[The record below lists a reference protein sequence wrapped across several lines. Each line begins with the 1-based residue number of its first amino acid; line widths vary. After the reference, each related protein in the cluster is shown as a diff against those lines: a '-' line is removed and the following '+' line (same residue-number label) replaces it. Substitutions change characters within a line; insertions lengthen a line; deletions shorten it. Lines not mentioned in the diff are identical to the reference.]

1 MTCDETRALFSDVAD
16 ARLAPGERAGWDAH
30 LAMCPDCARE
40 WASFQRTLGL
50 LQGLPRHRAPTGFVD
65 RVMVAAY
72 PQPWPR
78 RLARRL
84 FVPMRVKIPL
94 EAAALVVLAFTGVYL
109 VQRTPEMQRAMRD
122 AETPRY
128 PPAVPAEPR
137 ALTTPPPAAPAQ
149 SPASSPPPP
158 AAKRSDHPAVR
169 AKPEGATLKEA
180 KPEEAKPEAKE
191 RADQMAVSDRAPEK
205 AAAQGLTQRPESP
218 APPSRETAPAPSV
231 QTPSRGFSGGGFA
244 RQERISKTAAA
255 APMVVGRLL
264 VEDREAAVPALAALV
279 AKVGATEISR
289 TLVEDGTLVEL
300 DVPRSRYAE
309 FTQGLAAIGGWTPQQ
324 ERSGPGSEVRVRV
337 VIGPS
342 AR

>member
-16 ARLAPGERAGWDAH
+16 ARLAAGERAGWDAH
-30 LAMCPDCARE
+30 LATCPDCDRE

-65 RVMVAAY
+65 RVMAAAY

-84 FVPMRVKIPL
+84 FVPVRVKIPL
-94 EAAALVVLAFTGVYL
+94 GAAAVVILAFTGVYL
-109 VQRTPEMQRAMRD
+109 VQRTPEMQQAMRD

-137 ALTTPPPAAPAQ
+137 VVTTPPPAAPAR
-149 SPASSPPPP
+149 SPASSPPPSGVE
-158 AAKRSDHPAVR
+158 RSDRPAVR
-169 AKPEGATLKEA
+169 GKPERATQEA
-180 KPEEAKPEAKE
+180 PKAQEAKPEAKE
-191 RADQMAVSDRAPEK
+191 RADQMAVSESAPEK

-218 APPSRETAPAPSV
+218 PRETAPAPGV

-255 APMVVGRLL
+255 APMVVGRLQ
-264 VEDREAAVPALAALV
+264 VEDRNAAVPALAALV
-279 AKVGATEISR
+279 AKVGATEISHP
-289 TLVEDGTLVEL
+289 LVEDGTLVEL

-324 ERSGPGSEVRVRV
+324 ERSGPGADVRVRV

-342 AR
+342 PR